1 MVNGSTLSRRGPW
14 FLACGAIAPPLHTI
28 VFTVLGAV
36 TPGYSPI
43 RDFDSN
49 LSYGPYGW
57 IMILNFI
64 VYGILMVAFA
74 TGIRSALRTGTASV
88 AGPILFAVIGVL
100 LIGAGVFVPDPGH
113 PVTWHGRL
121 HIQSASFAEICAIA
135 ACFVLA
141 RRFARDGARRF
152 ALYCRATGI
161 AIPLVGLGPVVVRI
175 VGINGLEQ
183 QIQLALIYT
192 WTVLLALQLLKY
204 RRTSP

>member
-1 MVNGSTLSRRGPW
+1 
-14 FLACGAIAPPLHTI
+14 
-28 VFTVLGAV
+28 
-36 TPGYSPI
+36 
-43 RDFDSN
+43 
-49 LSYGPYGW
+49 
-57 IMILNFI
+57 
-64 VYGILMVAFA
+64 
-74 TGIRSALRTGTASV
+74 
-88 AGPILFAVIGVL
+88 
-100 LIGAGVFVPDPGH
+100 
-113 PVTWHGRL
+113 L

-152 ALYCRATGI
+152 AFYCRATGI
-161 AIPLVGLGPVVVRI
+161 AIPLAGLGPVVVRI